1 MVMVQSHGEFGM
13 ATIATASER
22 AKVSGLGL
30 QWKGVFPANPTPV
43 HDDGRINEESLRA
56 IFEDN
61 LSHGVDGFWVAG
73 STGEGPVMSDQQ
85 RETTARIA
93 GETISGRGLSIMHVG
108 AVSTDSAV
116 KGARAAKESGCD
128 AICCVPPFFFRG
140 EDQMTID
147 HYKLV
152 ADAADGLPF
161 FVYNLPQLTQ
171 VEFTPE
177 LMQKVMDAVPTVIGL
192 KHSAP
197 TFGNIR
203 EFADMGLKCFSGN
216 GALPLPALTLG
227 AVGTV
232 DAPLALAPW
241 LYTELHDAWERGD
254 IKTAQSLQN
263 QTKPIVDVVRMF
275 GAPAGVTKVILSE
288 RLGVDCGSP
297 IPPVTNLTEEQRF
310 IVLAAAENAGL
321 LEAPE

>member
-1 MVMVQSHGEFGM
+1 M
-13 ATIATASER
+13 ATIATAAER
-22 AKVSGLGL
+22 AKASGKALE
-30 QWKGVFPANPTPV
+30 WKGVFPANPTPV
-43 HDDGRINEESLRA
+43 HADGRINEEALRA
-56 IFEDN
+56 ILEDN

-73 STGEGPVMSDQQ
+73 STGEGPVMSEQQ

-108 AVSTDSAV
+108 AVSTESAA

-140 EDQMTID
+140 DDQMTID
-147 HYKLV
+147 HYKRV

-177 LMQKVMDAVPTVIGL
+177 LMEKVVDAVPTVIGL

-197 TFGNIR
+197 MFMYIR
-203 EFADMGLKCFSGN
+203 AFADMGLKCFSGS
-216 GALPLPALTLG
+216 GALPLPALTMG

-241 LYTELHDAWERGD
+241 LYAELHDAWERKD
-254 IKTAQSLQN
+254 LETAQRLQDK
-263 QTKPIVDVVRMF
+263 TKAIVDVVKMF
-275 GAPAGVTKVILSE
+275 GAPAANTKLILSE
-288 RLGVDCGSP
+288 RLGVDCGRP
-297 IPPVTNLTEEQRF
+297 IPPVMDLTDEQRPV
-310 IVLAAAENAGL
+310 VLTAAKEVGL
-321 LEAPE
+321 LDTP